1 MRELEDRLTEVE
13 IALSHQQAAL
23 DELSAVAREQA
34 ARVDRL
40 ERALIELARR
50 LEEARSDAGAQPAA
64 DVRPPHW

>member
-50 LEEARSDAGAQPAA
+50 LEEARAAAGAPPEG